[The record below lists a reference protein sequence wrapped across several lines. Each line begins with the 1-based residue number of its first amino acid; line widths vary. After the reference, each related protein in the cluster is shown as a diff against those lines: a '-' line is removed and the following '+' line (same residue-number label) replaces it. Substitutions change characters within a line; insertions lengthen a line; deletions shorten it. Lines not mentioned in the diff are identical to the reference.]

1 MLKLRIEDEEGQETI
16 VPIIRDEITI
26 GRQEGNTIRLTERN
40 VSRRHARLVREG
52 DELWVEEI
60 SARYGTLKNGK
71 RIMERTSF
79 RLEDQIRIGDYSL
92 TLQSDE
98 PMAARGPSSSSSSSS
113 DFAAEPTAIKPLSN
127 TPRRAQEGTEI
138 LPAMPAKLVIISSN
152 FAGQEFPLARK
163 QMIIGRGEDCDII
176 IDHRSVSQRHAKII
190 RENGTTYQIVDLNS
204 KNGIR
209 IGGEKYTSTYIK
221 RGDVVELGHVKF
233 RFVEPGEN
241 YVFTPSS
248 IDDDEA
254 TEFISTRQ
262 TSSKKPL
269 IIGAV
274 AVGLLVLVA
283 GAVAMMGPSDS
294 GKTPTDEPAVTNGA
308 LAANTDD
315 ASSGDVVDTGSPSND
330 AEPGNEKIAR
340 GIEAAREKIGEGDV
354 EKAIG
359 ILEGLEYAEPN
370 ANEKEQIEALLLQAK
385 NERPFQDTY
394 RNIETNLK
402 EGQHLT
408 SLKQIN
414 SLPDHTLFAK
424 LAEERQLRDKALD
437 GSMEQA
443 QLLLKDGDRDGA
455 KELLDELL
463 DLEQDYD
470 PAVQLLASMSKSAA
484 VTSKKSEPSTRK
496 DPVQTSRTKE
506 PPKKKLTR
514 EEGNELRNSA
524 NKKVLSG
531 DPSGAIADCKQ
542 ALTAG
547 ISDCHRIMGIAYKL
561 QGNTPKACASFKKSL
576 RSNPSTAKGIQN
588 QMEKLGC
595 EME

>member
-1 MLKLRIEDEEGQETI
+1 MLKLRIEDDEGQETI

-60 SARYGTLKNGK
+60 SARYGTLKNGQ

-98 PMAARGPSSSSSSSS
+98 PMPASAPSSNS
-113 DFAAEPTAIKPLSN
+113 DFAAEPTAIKPLSAN
-127 TPRRAQEGTEI
+127 APRRAQEGTEI

-241 YVFTPSS
+241 YVFTPSAMD
-248 IDDDEA
+248 DDDEA
-254 TEFISTRQ
+254 TEFIRT
-262 TSSKKPL
+262 KKSGSRAPL

-274 AVGLLVLVA
+274 VLCLFILVA
-283 GAVAMMGPSDS
+283 GAVAMMGPSD
-294 GKTPTDEPAVTNGA
+294 GGEKEKAAETDEPVVARNDAVAALDTHDAGGA
-308 LAANTDD
+308 
-315 ASSGDVVDTGSPSND
+315 AS

-340 GIEAAREKIGEGDV
+340 GIGAAREKIGEGDV

-359 ILEGLEYAEPN
+359 ILEGLEYADPN
-370 ANEKEQIEALLLQAK
+370 ASEKEQIEALLLQAK

-402 EGQHLT
+402 EEQFVT

-424 LAEERQLRDKALD
+424 IVDEKQLRDKALD
-437 GSMEQA
+437 GAMEKA
-443 QLLLKDGDRDGA
+443 QRLIKDGDRDGA
-455 KELLDELL
+455 RELLEELL

-470 PAVQLLASMSKSAA
+470 PAVQLLASMSKSNA
-484 VTSKKSEPSTRK
+484 VASKASNGSTKK
-496 DPVQTSRTKE
+496 DPPEKTRPRD

-514 EEGNELRNSA
+514 EEGKELRDSA

-531 DPSGAIADCKQ
+531 DPAGAISDCKQ
-542 ALTAG
+542 ALSAG

-561 QGNTPKACASFKKSL
+561 QGNTSKACSSFKKSL
-576 RSNPSTAKGIQN
+576 RSNPSMAKGIRN

-595 EME
+595 DME